1 VSRLREFLGDLG
13 PNGRRGLIA
22 GGVAALVL
30 GLALMLGPVVRWQ
43 VGKRAA
49 ARGLVV
55 QVETVRLGWGG
66 VWLRDVRVRSSRSAA
81 LDATLSHV
89 WVPIRGAVT
98 AHGGEVRLRGAS
110 DEVERALRSD
120 AQKTS
125 AAATTSRRGLSA
137 DGLSLVWEGRPDGTE
152 VRGWGLSF
160 LREVGSERVGAD
172 LLRVTRPGFGLS
184 VRQVSAVFSARTG
197 RVLTSATGARA
208 DVRVT
213 LDELRAST
221 PSGVTGGAAPPVAV
235 GAPAPPVVAGGPTP
249 NVAAWVALAR
259 AAAVRALPEG
269 AGARLSELRVDVAF
283 GGERLGF
290 GPSALEA
297 KRHAGEVTV
306 SLTPTEAGA
315 LGATP
320 LSLRGRLPL
329 LVGEP
334 SLEVEGGPVPLAVL
348 GINDGQLGLTH
359 TRDATL
365 EAHLSLTLA
374 SGGAAV
380 RASGSGRV
388 QNLSIHRPALSA
400 REIRGL
406 RLGFRGAG
414 DLSFDGSRF
423 ALDDV
428 EVTVGDVKLAGSL
441 ELTKGGAARRLR
453 SKGGVPL
460 ASCASLLSSLP
471 AALTTELGGL
481 ELEGTFSL
489 AYDVDID
496 AAKLDKAHV
505 KLDVKNDCRV
515 KKVPRE
521 LSAARFRAIWTREV
535 KAPDG
540 TTMQIQTGPGAPNWV
555 PYGQIPRFM
564 EIAVLVCEDGG
575 FYRHRGFDF
584 RAIEKAIRADVEAG
598 RFVRG
603 ASTISMQL
611 AKNLYLRSEKTL
623 ARKIQEA
630 FFTMVLEQELSK
642 QELMEL
648 YLNVVELGPGIYGI
662 QAAADYYF
670 ASDASSLTLAQAL
683 YLASILPDPTRQHFQ
698 PDGSVKKGWADYLKK
713 LMTIARSV
721 DRITDEELA
730 AGLEEEIAFR
740 KPGAVSV
747 QAGFDAETPLDDPA
761 PADFPAGIGP

>member
-1 VSRLREFLGDLG
+1 VSRLRELLGDLG
-13 PNGRRGLIA
+13 PNGRRGLVA

-30 GLALMLGPVVRWQ
+30 GVSLMLGPVVRWQ
-43 VGKRAA
+43 VGRRAA

-55 QVETVRLGWGG
+55 KVESVRPGWGG
-66 VWLRDVRVRSSRSAA
+66 VWLRGVRVRSERSTA
-81 LDATLSHV
+81 LDATLWHV
-89 WVPIRGAVT
+89 WVPISGAVVT
-98 AHGGEVRLRGAS
+98 HGGDVRLRGTPE
-110 DEVERALRSD
+110 EVERVLQSD
-120 AQKTS
+120 AAS
-125 AAATTSRRGLSA
+125 ASSGGTNAEARRALEVDGVSLSWVGL
-137 DGLSLVWEGRPDGTE
+137 PDGGE
-152 VRGWGLSF
+152 LRGWGLSF
-160 LREVGSERVGAD
+160 SRGPGAERAGAD
-172 LLRVTRPGFGLS
+172 LLRASRPGLGVEARRVGAL
-184 VRQVSAVFSARTG
+184 FSTRKG
-197 RVLTSATGARA
+197 RALTSVTGARV
-208 DVRVT
+208 DVGVT
-213 LDELRAST
+213 LDEIGGALAT
-221 PSGVTGGAAPPVAV
+221 VPSGPPNLTGASAEPQ
-235 GAPAPPVVAGGPTP
+235 
-249 NVAAWVALAR
+249 VAARVALVR
-259 AAAVRALPEG
+259 AAAMRALPEG
-269 AGARLSELRVDVAF
+269 AGARLSEVRLDVVF

-290 GPSALEA
+290 GPSVVEA
-297 KRHAGEVTV
+297 KRHAGEITV
-306 SLTPTEAGA
+306 SLTPTEAVGA
-315 LGATP
+315 GATP

-329 LVGEP
+329 VVGEP
-334 SLEVEGGPVPLAVL
+334 SLEVEGGPVPLAAL
-348 GINDGQLGLTH
+348 GVRDGQLGLTH
-359 TRDATL
+359 TREATL

-374 SGGAAV
+374 GGGTAI

-388 QNLSIHRPALSA
+388 QNLSIDRPALSP

-414 DLSFDGSRF
+414 ELRLDGSRL
-423 ALDDV
+423 ALDDA
-428 EVTVGDVKLAGSL
+428 EVAIGDVKLAGAF
-441 ELTKGGAARRLR
+441 ELSKGGAARRLR

-471 AALTTELGGL
+471 SALTTELAGL

-496 AAKLDKAHV
+496 ASELDKTRV
-505 KLDVKNDCRV
+505 RLDVKNDCRV

-521 LSAARFRAIWTREV
+521 LSAARFRSIWTREV
-535 KAPDG
+535 KGPEG
-540 TTMQIQTGPGAPNWV
+540 TTLQIQTGPGAANWV
-555 PYGQIPRFM
+555 PYGRIPRFM

-623 ARKIQEA
+623 SRKIQEA

-670 ASDASSLTLAQAL
+670 ASDASSLTLAQSL

-713 LMTIARSV
+713 LMNIARSV
-721 DRITDEELA
+721 ERITDEELA

-740 KPGAVSV
+740 KPGALGGRTASEE
-747 QAGFDAETPLDDPA
+747 GSLDGESGDAPPDA
-761 PADFPAGIGP
+761 PPDGMP

>member
-1 VSRLREFLGDLG
+1 VS
-13 PNGRRGLIA
+13 
-22 GGVAALVL
+22 
-30 GLALMLGPVVRWQ
+30 LAP
-43 VGKRAA
+43 
-49 ARGLVV
+49 
-55 QVETVRLGWGG
+55 
-66 VWLRDVRVRSSRSAA
+66 
-81 LDATLSHV
+81 
-89 WVPIRGAVT
+89 
-98 AHGGEVRLRGAS
+98 
-110 DEVERALRSD
+110 
-120 AQKTS
+120 
-125 AAATTSRRGLSA
+125 
-137 DGLSLVWEGRPDGTE
+137 
-152 VRGWGLSF
+152 
-160 LREVGSERVGAD
+160 SE
-172 LLRVTRPGFGLS
+172 
-184 VRQVSAVFSARTG
+184 
-197 RVLTSATGARA
+197 
-208 DVRVT
+208 
-213 LDELRAST
+213 
-221 PSGVTGGAAPPVAV
+221 AV
-235 GAPAPPVVAGGPTP
+235 GAAG
-249 NVAAWVALAR
+249 
-259 AAAVRALPEG
+259 
-269 AGARLSELRVDVAF
+269 
-283 GGERLGF
+283 
-290 GPSALEA
+290 
-297 KRHAGEVTV
+297 
-306 SLTPTEAGA
+306 
-315 LGATP
+315 TP
-320 LSLRGRLPL
+320 LALRGRLPL
-329 LVGEP
+329 LAGEP
-334 SLEVEGGPVPLAVL
+334 SLELEGGPVPLAVL
-348 GINDGQLGLTH
+348 GIEDGQLGLTH

-374 SGGAAV
+374 GEGTAV

-388 QNLSIHRPALSA
+388 ENLSIQRRALSS

-414 DLSFDGSRF
+414 DLSFDGSRL

-428 EVTVGDVKLAGSL
+428 EVTVGDVKLAGNL
-441 ELTKGGAARRLR
+441 ELTKGSAARRLR

-471 AALTTELGGL
+471 SALTSELGGL

-489 AYDVDID
+489 AYDVDVD
-496 AAKLDKAHV
+496 VSKLDKTHV

-515 KKVPRE
+515 KKVPSE
-521 LSAARFRAIWTREV
+521 LSAARFRSIWTREV
-535 KAPDG
+535 KGPDG

-698 PDGSVKKGWADYLKK
+698 ADGSLKKGWADYLKK
-713 LMTIARSV
+713 LMNIARSV

-730 AGLEEEIAFR
+730 AGLEEEIGFR
-740 KPGAVSV
+740 KPGVLSV

-761 PADFPAGIGP
+761 PADLPADIGP